1 MRRPLLVLLL
11 ALLGL
16 AVAPYP
22 SPPAVASCAAPYLD
36 LPAEPT
42 LTRGADSTVEGR
54 AFVDGCRDTMSCSG
68 LPGCESCESDG
79 PPERPLRDVR
89 LELVQGDR
97 TWPLGT
103 ADAGTA
109 ADDRLGQVTW
119 TFTLP
124 ADVRPGPAVLQ
135 VDGEEQAEVVV
146 G

>member
-16 AVAPYP
+16 TVAPYP
-22 SPPAVASCAAPYLD
+22 STPAVASCAAPYLD

-42 LTRGADSTVEGR
+42 FTRGAGSTVEGR

-68 LPGCESCESDG
+68 VPGCESCEHAA
-79 PPERPLRDVR
+79 PPERPLRDLR
-89 LELVQGDR
+89 LELVQGGR
-97 TWPLGT
+97 SWLLGT
-103 ADAGTA
+103 ADAGSA

-119 TFTLP
+119 TFVLP
-124 ADVRPGPAVLQ
+124 TDVRPGPAVLQ